1 MKIGGFTG
9 PVTGSHYRRTDKY
22 RDNAWY
28 TVDFINGYLCPA
40 EGDVW
45 HADLIYVPIFP
56 DSSVSSQQSAT
67 SSQRSKMFT
76 MDKVNLAMIFMS
88 GLITTILTNMFGMI
102 KVF

>member
-76 MDKVNLAMIFMS
+76 MDKDYS
-88 GLITTILTNMFGMI
+88 FGQWLYRWFTGET
-102 KVF
+102 KNYLKLD